1 MIVVQSE
8 TMKDKCNQTGVY
20 WAFSSAGGYGGHT
33 YTSADEISLRWSD
46 KQELFTDPNGEQKL
60 SAAVIHLNQDVTVGS
75 YLYLG
80 AESTLDSSHDNP
92 EIISGAKRI
101 VAFSKVPD
109 VGGTDYTRK
118 AWLI

>member
-1 MIVVQSE
+1 
-8 TMKDKCNQTGVY
+8 MKDKCNQTGVY

-33 YTSADEISLRWSD
+33 YVAADEISLRWQD
-46 KQELFTDPNGEQKL
+46 KQQLFIDQNGEQKL
-60 SAAVIHLNQDVTVGS
+60 SSAIVWLNQDVTIGG

-101 VAFSKVPD
+101 EAFSKIPNVA
-109 VGGTDYTRK
+109 GTEYTRK
-118 AWLI
+118 VWLI